1 MIVFIEPEARFKD
14 LLSAVALPFEPGGL
28 LQDKSTLA
36 ELNRYKSCRSITAT
50 RLLFYSFVRPGME
63 RSHEACPRTR

>member
-36 ELNRYKSCRSITAT
+36 ELNSDKSCRSITT
-50 RLLFYSFVRPGME
+50 TLFHSFVKPGME